1 MKEKNDMNKLTDEIE
16 EFISSHCQE
25 EKARFDEGLIST
37 IYEIKGVRMD
47 ELSEFAKKLA
57 LSNPRIEDFPLRC
70 HEEILIAGIT
80 LAFSKQSADKKV
92 KQIQKLLPYIDNW
105 ATCDLICLRL
115 KKMESQKQFFV
126 NLLKTKKPFYIRF
139 GIVWLM
145 KYALK
150 KDLRGTVNLINDNVR
165 STNYYVEMALA
176 WCYSEALILDY
187 DYMIEFTQT
196 LPRYVVRNRTLQKAC
211 DSTRV
216 SPERKKEIRKLR
228 SKLLGMEI

>member
-1 MKEKNDMNKLTDEIE
+1 MNKLTEEIE

-37 IYEIKGVRMD
+37 IYDIKGIRMD
-47 ELSEFAKKLA
+47 DIIAFSKKLA
-57 LSNPRIEDFPLRC
+57 LSNPRTEDFPLKC

-80 LAFSKQSADKKV
+80 IAFTKQSADKKV

-105 ATCDLICLRL
+105 ATCDLICLKL
-115 KKMESQKQFFV
+115 KKMESQKQFFI
-126 NLLKTKKPFYIRF
+126 NLLKRKEPFYIRF

-145 KYALK
+145 KYGLK
-150 KDLRGTVNLINDNVR
+150 KDLQETVNILNENVK
-165 STNYYVEMALA
+165 STHYYVEMALA

-187 DYMIEFTQT
+187 DYMIEFIQN
-196 LPRYVVRNRTLQKAC
+196 LQRYVVRNRTLQKAC
-211 DSTRV
+211 DSTRI
-216 SPERKKEIRKLR
+216 SPERKKEIRKIR